1 MFWEPKTGPEDW
13 LLLSGALRTA
23 FQETLE
29 VPCGKSEFSIL
40 PCWGDHVEI
49 STLPSAEPGPPAIS
63 AKAQLIVS
71 SHKGWTSL
79 PIN

>member
-1 MFWEPKTGPEDW
+1 MVWAKAGPEDW
-13 LLLSGALRTA
+13 RLLSGALGTS
-23 FQETLE
+23 FQKTLE

-49 STLPSAEPGPPAIS
+49 SALPSAEPHPPAIS
-63 AKAQLIVS
+63 AKAQQIVS
-71 SHKGWTSL
+71 SHKGWSSL